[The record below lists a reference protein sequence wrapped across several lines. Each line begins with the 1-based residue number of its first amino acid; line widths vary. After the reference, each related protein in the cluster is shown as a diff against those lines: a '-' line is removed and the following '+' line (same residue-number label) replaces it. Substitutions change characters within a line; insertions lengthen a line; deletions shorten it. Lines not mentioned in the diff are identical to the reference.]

1 MNNEQ
6 IKYSVML
13 RGMTRDGSARITVLN
28 SREIVNAAVRHHHTA
43 HTATA
48 ALGRLLTATS
58 MIGVMLPENG
68 DTLTMSIQG
77 EGEAGRLLTVSDYF
91 GNVRGYIENPAVDPP
106 RKPNGKLDV
115 SGAIGGGT
123 LSLIRDIKG
132 AEVPQHGTVP
142 LVSGEIAE
150 DIAAYFAYSE
160 QLPTLCS
167 LGVLVAPDGSCL
179 AAGGVLI
186 QLLPFADEGTVTL
199 LERNA
204 KELSNISDCFYRGM
218 TNLEIAELALRDIPF
233 DPFDELE
240 VAYICDCSRERTG
253 DAIRTLGKKQITE
266 MLDEQEAEGKARE
279 LEVVCRF
286 CSERYVFT
294 EDELLS

>member
-1 MNNEQ
+1 MSEKE
-6 IKYSVML
+6 IKYSTML

-28 SREIVNAAVRHHHTA
+28 SREIVEAAIGHHNTA
-43 HTATA
+43 RTATA

-58 MIGVMLPENG
+58 MIGVLLPENG
-68 DTLTMSIQG
+68 DTLTLSIQG
-77 EGEAGRLLTVSDYF
+77 EGEAGRLLCVSDYY
-91 GNVRGYIENPAVDPP
+91 GNVRGYIENPQVDPP

-115 SGAIGGGT
+115 SAAVGAGS
-123 LSLIRDIKG
+123 LSVIRDIKG
-132 AEVPQHGTVP
+132 AGEPQHGTVP

-167 LGVLVAPDGSCL
+167 LGVLVGPDGSCL

-186 QLLPFADEGTVTL
+186 QLLPFAAEETVAL

-204 KELSNISDCFYRGM
+204 KDLSNISDCFYRGM
-218 TNLEIAELALRDIPF
+218 SNLEIAELALRDIPF

-240 VAYICDCSRERTG
+240 VAYLCNCSRKRTG
-253 DAIRTLGKKQITE
+253 DAIRSLGEKQIRE
-266 MLDEQEAEGKARE
+266 MLDEQEAEGKPRE
-279 LEVVCRF
+279 LEVTCRF
-286 CSERYVFT
+286 CSERYVF
-294 EDELLS
+294 EEGELLS